1 VYTRYNGAVIYKLAA
16 ILPQTMKNYLLFV
29 ASIFTNLM
37 IGQKSV
43 IILNPIDSLLN
54 QNAKK
59 ELSIQIAEKDM
70 VFLGES
76 EHHIGS
82 DLLAKTEFVKF
93 LVLEHGYKN
102 IAFEGDFFA
111 LYYTNDKIFLFPFWS
126 KSKQCKALFNF
137 LEEQKV
143 TIWGF
148 DNQFSMGYSFN
159 NFSPKLFAFL
169 SENNITYEKQF
180 KDFVDIVCK
189 RGPELEKELSKN
201 DVKYLVE
208 KINLMLETDNVQQN
222 ITWYQFLQ
230 NFRSLILQYT
240 SPKSKGYEIRDNQM
254 ASNLQFVAEKL
265 IKQKIIVWA
274 ANAHISKIKENFM
287 DGKIMGAKFLEKT
300 NRKTFHIA
308 FSPINMPYRK
318 ISFIETQVKQKNN
331 LLNLLQNI
339 KGNSIIFSSLLN
351 IEYPELKNT
360 KFVGMFGMGNAEFNY
375 FKHFD
380 ALVFIENGE
389 KVNY

>member
-1 VYTRYNGAVIYKLAA
+1 MAA
-16 ILPQTMKNYLLFV
+16 ILPETMKNYLLFV
-29 ASIFTNLM
+29 TCIFTNLL
-37 IGQKSV
+37 IGQKSI

-59 ELSIQIAEKDM
+59 ELSLQIAEKDM
-70 VFLGES
+70 IFLGES

-82 DLLAKTEFVKF
+82 DFLAKTEFVKF

-111 LYYTNDKIFLFPFWS
+111 IYNTNDKNFLFPFWS

-159 NFSPKLFAFL
+159 NFSPKLFSFL
-169 SENNITYEKQF
+169 NENNIIYEKQF

-189 RGPELEKELSKN
+189 RGPELEKDLSKN
-201 DVKYLVE
+201 DIKYLVE
-208 KINLMLETDNVQQN
+208 KINLILQVDIVQQN
-222 ITWYQFLQ
+222 KPWYQFLQ
-230 NFRSLILQYT
+230 SFQSSILQDTT
-240 SPKSKGYEIRDNQM
+240 SKLKAYEIRDNQM
-254 ASNLQFVAEKL
+254 ASNLQFLAEKL
-265 IKQKIIVWA
+265 EKQKIIVWA
-274 ANAHISKIKENFM
+274 ANAHISKMKEEFM
-287 DGKIMGAKFLEKT
+287 DGKTMGAKFLEQT

-308 FSPINMPYRK
+308 FAPIKMSYRK
-318 ISFIETQVKQKNN
+318 TSFIETQVKQKNN
-331 LLNLLQNI
+331 LLNLLPDI
-339 KGNSIIFSSLLN
+339 AGNSIIFSSL
-351 IEYPELKNT
+351 ISTEYPELKNT
-360 KFVGMFGMGNAEFNY
+360 KFVGMFGMGNTEFNY

-380 ALVFIENGE
+380 ALVFIGNGE
-389 KVNY
+389 KVSY